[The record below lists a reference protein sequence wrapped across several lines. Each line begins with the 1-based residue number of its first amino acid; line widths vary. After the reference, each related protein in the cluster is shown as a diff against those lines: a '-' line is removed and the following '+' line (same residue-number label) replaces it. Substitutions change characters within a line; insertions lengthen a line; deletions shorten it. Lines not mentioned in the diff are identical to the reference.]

1 MERRV
6 LLAIFLSFLVL
17 YVYQALVVKPVPK
30 PVLAPVEQP
39 EAGHTTGPSGGPPP
53 PASAGSAPTAAT
65 TPPKPSA
72 QALVS
77 DTAERDIRVETQD
90 VIAVF
95 TNRGGRIKSWRLK
108 HYLDGQRQPQE
119 LIESNLASHP
129 LPFTLRTT
137 DESTTNVLNESL
149 YAVSGEPAAG
159 PTSSPVDLRFEY
171 RDAAGLHAVKE
182 FRLEPSAYIFRFTAS
197 VAQGDRALTPTIVW
211 GPAIG
216 DLATVSQYSQRAQ
229 ALLFRDG
236 KVERH
241 QAKDLAKQSVFEGD
255 FKFAG
260 VDDNYFMAVAIFTG
274 PVKISFQPVSIPPP
288 AGSKEA
294 PRELVSFAFDPHSF
308 EEPHQFFAGPKDFT
322 VLAAIDRDFT
332 RAINFGMFAIIVVPL
347 LNSLKWVNGFVG
359 NYGWSIV
366 ILTIMIN
373 ALMFPLRHKSAVSM
387 RKMQELQ
394 PQVKAI
400 QDRYAKL
407 KATDPAKQKMN
418 QELMALYRERGVNPA
433 SGCVPMLLT
442 MPVLLAM
449 WAMLQTSIELRGA
462 PWFGWIH
469 DLSQHDP
476 WYVLPIVMGATQV
489 WQQRITPATGADP
502 AQQKMMMFMPVIFTV
517 MFLWLPA
524 GAAIY
529 YGVTN
534 LWVIGQQYLTNR
546 IIGPPNPRTPRP
558 AAERRAKR
566 GGVGHNEAAARE
578 AEDSRVRP
586 PPPPPSW
593 IF

>member
-39 EAGHTTGPSGGPPP
+39 ATGNTPAASPADPGKPAPSG
-53 PASAGSAPTAAT
+53 APTSEST
-65 TPPKPSA
+65 VPPKPVG
-72 QALVS
+72 QPIVS
-77 DTAERDIRVETQD
+77 DTAEREVRVETQD
-90 VIAVF
+90 VVAVF
-95 TNRGGRIKSWRLK
+95 TNKGARLKSWRLK
-108 HYLDGQRQPQE
+108 KYLDERRQPQE
-119 LIESNLASHP
+119 LIESSITSQP
-129 LPFTLRTT
+129 LPFTLRTD
-137 DESTTNVLNESL
+137 DESTTTLLNASL
-149 YAVSGEPAAG
+149 YAVSGQPPDGA
-159 PTSSPVDLRFEY
+159 TSSPVDLRFEY
-171 RDAAGLHAVKE
+171 RDASGLRVVKE
-182 FRLEPSAYIFRFTAS
+182 FRLEPTAYVFRFKAT
-197 VAQGDRALTPTIVW
+197 VAQGDRTLTPTIVW
-211 GPAIG
+211 GPAVG
-216 DLATVSQYSQRAQ
+216 DVAAVSQYSQKAE
-229 ALLFRDG
+229 ALLFQNA

-260 VDDNYFMAVAIFTG
+260 VDDNYFMTAALFTG
-274 PVKISFQPVSIPPP
+274 PAKFSYQPVSIPAADPK
-288 AGSKEA
+288 AA
-294 PRELVSFAFDPHSF
+294 PRELVSFSYDPRSFDGA
-308 EEPHQFFAGPKDFT
+308 HQFFAGPKDFT
-322 VLAAIDRDFT
+322 VLASIDRDFT
-332 RAINFGMFAIIVVPL
+332 RAINFGMFAVIVVPL

-476 WYVLPIVMGATQV
+476 WYVLAVLMGVTGI
-489 WQQRITPATGADP
+489 WQQLMMPNTGADP
-502 AQQKMMMFMPVIFTV
+502 AQQKMMLFMPVMMT
-517 MFLWLPA
+517 FLFAWLPA
-524 GAAIY
+524 GALIY
-529 YGVTN
+529 YVVTN
-534 LWVIGQQYLTNR
+534 IWMIGQQYLTNYL
-546 IIGPPNPRTPRP
+546 IGPPNVRAPRP

-566 GGVGHNEAAARE
+566 VGGGKTEAAARE
-578 AEDSRVRP
+578 SETSQ
-586 PPPPPSW
+586 
-593 IF
+593 